1 MLESL
6 TIIGTGF
13 AVVMSVLAAIWGA
26 CAGIGFFFTR
36 EKKEAKPTKA
46 SPVPPRAAVA
56 SRAGVPPHHLAAI
69 TAAVSEVFGPGY
81 VVTRVAAPSHVV
93 TDWPIEGRK
102 DTFADSRCLKCRW
115 FPLCK
120 GNYRFL
126 GPDPGD
132 EHWRNEPPCYL
143 TDEEIGLT

>member
-6 TIIGTGF
+6 AIIGTGF

-26 CAGIGFFFTR
+26 CAGVGYFFTR
-36 EKKEAKPTKA
+36 EKKEEKPTEA
-46 SPVPPRAAVA
+46 APVPPRAAVA

-69 TAAVSEVFGPGY
+69 TAAVADVFGPGY

-102 DTFADSRCLKCRW
+102 DTFAGRRIRTAWGPTRLT
-115 FPLCK
+115 
-120 GNYRFL
+120 L
-126 GPDPGD
+126 GGETPNILRGQDK
-132 EHWRNEPPCYL
+132 
-143 TDEEIGLT
+143 